1 MSILES
7 ARHLTTDSFS
17 TAPLGRSRGRDLP
30 KPREIGNSRP
40 ILRVLHKPPSGP
52 MPQAFSRGTMPPP
65 VHQQQAAPR
74 RAFAPA
80 GDKPIGGL
88 GKRGFDIAVAVSALI
103 VMAPL
108 MIIVALAIL
117 VTMGRPVI
125 FIQQRVGFGGAA
137 FGCFKFRSMVVDAEE
152 RLARYLAGNGAAA
165 LAWAETQKLKH
176 DPRITWLGH
185 ILRKTSLDELPQLFN
200 ILRGDMSCVGP
211 RPVLASELAEHYGIH
226 ARDYAAARPGLTGMW
241 QVSGR
246 SNTTY
251 AQRVNCDRFYVRR
264 WSPALDL
271 MILLR
276 TLPAVLRVRET
287 A

>member
-1 MSILES
+1 MSILDS

-17 TAPLGRSRGRDLP
+17 TAPMRRSRRRALLKTRALGN
-30 KPREIGNSRP
+30 PRPLMRALSAA
-40 ILRVLHKPPSGP
+40 PPNCL
-52 MPQAFSRGTMPPP
+52 PQAFNREAAQPP
-65 VHQQQAAPR
+65 VQPPTSAPR
-74 RAFAPA
+74 RADA
-80 GDKPIGGL
+80 GRAKPVGGL
-88 GKRGFDIAVAVSALI
+88 GKRSFDIAVALSALI

-117 VTMGRPVI
+117 ATMGRPVI
-125 FIQQRVGFGGAA
+125 FIQQRVGFGGTA
-137 FGCFKFRSMVVDAEE
+137 FGCFKFRSMVADAEE
-152 RLARYLAGNGAAA
+152 RLARYLAENREAAQ
-165 LAWAETQKLKH
+165 AWAETQKLTH

-185 ILRKTSLDELPQLFN
+185 ILRKTSLDELPQFFN

-211 RPVLASELAEHYGIH
+211 RPVLASELAEHYGVH
-226 ARDYAAARPGLTGMW
+226 AGDYAAARPGLTGMW

-251 AQRVNCDRFYVRR
+251 AQRVNCDRVYVRR
-264 WSPALDL
+264 WSLGLDL
-271 MILLR
+271 LILLR

>member
-1 MSILES
+1 MSILDS
-7 ARHLTTDSFS
+7 ARHLTADSFS
-17 TAPLGRSRGRDLP
+17 TAPMRRSRRRALLKTRALGN
-30 KPREIGNSRP
+30 PRPLMRALSAT
-40 ILRVLHKPPSGP
+40 PPNCLQ
-52 MPQAFSRGTMPPP
+52 QAFSRKAVQPP
-65 VHQQQAAPR
+65 VQPPVSAPR
-74 RAFAPA
+74 RADA
-80 GDKPIGGL
+80 GRAKPVGGP

-117 VTMGRPVI
+117 ATMGRPVI

-137 FGCFKFRSMVVDAEE
+137 FGCFKFRSMVADAEE

-185 ILRKTSLDELPQLFN
+185 ILRKTSLDELPQFFN